1 MKTSTI
7 INCFRKAKFIRAVD
21 DALLIPTPNDNEIEI
36 EDILDTLP
44 YFEDNSLPICD
55 MNADEG
61 TVLDTL
67 IENEDEDGD
76 DEEEVKII
84 KETEVLK
91 HFSELSRFLLNN
103 GCDPNIIF
111 EFKSI
116 IFGYASLFIWPCLVV
131 RTSDNRK
138 VILAHSI
145 WLCLTMQVSKRNILT
160 VN

>member
-116 IFGYASLFIWPCLVV
+116 IFDCIDASKKQTKITDFYTLFKI
-131 RTSDNRK
+131 SSE
-138 VILAHSI
+138 I
-145 WLCLTMQVSKRNILT
+145 SKYSH
-160 VN
+160 